1 MMGSLV
7 FPKRSILGRELM
19 HATEDSISRPFNR
32 DLERMAEQI
41 SFYDS
46 FIEHTN
52 LKNMQ
57 IAEFL
62 IRHPQ
67 VKQIHWAYQS
77 VCSDNYRKLAGD
89 ERPGCVVSFEI
100 KGDFECFYDS
110 LEMLKSPSFGTEFS
124 LCCPYV
130 YLAHYSMTKSVQ
142 GRQILTEAGIS
153 PQLLRL
159 SVGLE
164 PVDEIIEVL
173 KQSLDFTHSKS

>member
-1 MMGSLV
+1 
-7 FPKRSILGRELM
+7 
-19 HATEDSISRPFNR
+19 
-32 DLERMAEQI
+32 MAEQI

-89 ERPGCVVSFEI
+89 QRPGCVVSFEI

-142 GRQILTEAGIS
+142 GRQILTEA
-153 PQLLRL
+153 
-159 SVGLE
+159 
-164 PVDEIIEVL
+164 
-173 KQSLDFTHSKS
+173 